1 MGGMG
6 VGVLHTARVVASS
19 LPDWLDLHFARNAT
33 LVLALIAVIILLVV
47 VFTVRSVATRLIV
60 VVLLGVSVFG
70 LLHYR
75 QTLDHCNK
83 AGCQCELFGS
93 DLKGGGCG
101 TKR

>member
-1 MGGMG
+1 MGG
-6 VGVLHTARVVASS
+6 GVLHIAASVMGAS

-33 LVLALIAVIILLVV
+33 AVLAIVALVLLLVV

-60 VVLLGVSVFG
+60 VALLGVAVFG

-83 AGCQCELFGS
+83 AGCECSLFGS

-101 TKR
+101 TSR

>member
-1 MGGMG
+1 MG
-6 VGVLHTARVVASS
+6 VGVLHNAAMLVGS

-33 LVLALIAVIILLVV
+33 ALLALVSVVLLLVV
-47 VFTVRSVATRLIV
+47 VFTVRSVAARLIV
-60 VVLLGVSVFG
+60 VLLLGVAVFG

-83 AGCQCELFGS
+83 AGCECSFFGS

-101 TKR
+101 TRR

>member
-1 MGGMG
+1 MG
-6 VGVLHTARVVASS
+6 VGVLQNAATVVGSS

-83 AGCQCELFGS
+83 AGCECQLFGS

>member
-1 MGGMG
+1 MG
-6 VGVLHTARVVASS
+6 VRVVHIAASVVGS

-33 LVLALIAVIILLVV
+33 AVLAIVAVVLLLIV

-60 VVLLGVSVFG
+60 VVLLGVAVFG

-75 QTLDHCNK
+75 QTLNHCDK
-83 AGCQCELFGS
+83 SGCECSLFGS

-101 TKR
+101 TSR